1 MAFLR
6 EVLRAG
12 CALLIV
18 ALSAVVAWKLVR
30 AGLRR
35 GGWRGLWDRFARGGP
50 LDGQMGLI
58 SVAVALL
65 ALVRSLRAAGSGAL
79 PPVPPLALAVVGIS
93 NLVWLGS
100 LVRRRL
106 RRADHGL
113 N

>member
-6 EVLRAG
+6 EVLRAE

-18 ALSAVVAWKLVR
+18 ALGAVVAWKLVR

-35 GGWRGLWDRFARGGP
+35 GGLRGLWDRFARGGP

-65 ALVRSLRAAGSGAL
+65 VLVRSLRAAGSGAL

-93 NLVWLGS
+93 NLVWLA
-100 LVRRRL
+100 RRRL